1 MSEQFQ
7 TVADVLARD
16 RRSDHLAHR
25 HGPSGRSY
33 DYRRFL
39 TTAWKSG
46 LFFRNE
52 GVRGGMVVAIAGDSI
67 PETVLSFL
75 GAGLLGATV
84 EFEPDTLTEGT
95 TALVAPTDRLDEFE
109 TPPGTRLVGY
119 GTEPDDP
126 AVAYWERDVWS
137 ENPTLPPDPVAP
149 DDPLL
154 RAGDATYSHAEILDS
169 AVAIATEHDL
179 GAGDEV
185 VIRSPLTDPDAVVG
199 LLVPLVARATLTVP
213 AAETTGTLGI
223 GAGPDDATVESVD
236 RLRQRP

>member
-7 TVADVLARD
+7 TLADVLARD
-16 RRSDHLAHR
+16 RRSDHLAHL
-25 HGPSGRSY
+25 HAPADRSY

-52 GVRGGMVVAIAGDSI
+52 GVRGGMRVAIAGDPI
-67 PETVLSFL
+67 PETILSFL

-84 EFEPDTLTEGT
+84 QFEPDTLTEET
-95 TALVAPTDRLDEFE
+95 KILIAPTERLGEFD
-109 TPPGTRLVGY
+109 TTPGTRLVGY

-126 AVAYWERDVWS
+126 AVSHWERDVWS

-154 RAGDATYSHAEILDS
+154 RTDDATYSHADLLDS
-169 AVAIATEHDL
+169 AVAIATEHNL
-179 GAGDEV
+179 GPGDEV
-185 VIRSPLTDPDAVVG
+185 VLRTPLTDPGTVVG
-199 LLVPLVARATLTVP
+199 VLVPLVAEATLVVPDDETV
-213 AAETTGTLGI
+213 GTLGI
-223 GAGPDDATVESVD
+223 GAGPDERTISPAD
-236 RLRQRP
+236 LW

>member
-7 TVADVLARD
+7 TLADVLARD
-16 RRSDHLAHR
+16 RRSDHLAHL
-25 HGPSGRSY
+25 HAPSGRSY

-52 GVRGGMVVAIAGDSI
+52 GVRGGMTVAIAGDPI

-84 EFEPDTLTEGT
+84 QFEPDTLTEGT
-95 TALVAPTDRLDEFE
+95 KALVAPTARIREFD
-109 TPPGTRLVGY
+109 TAPGTRLVGY
-119 GTEPDDP
+119 GEEPDDP
-126 AVAYWERDVWS
+126 AVSYWERDVWS
-137 ENPTLPPDPVAP
+137 ENPTLPPDPIAP

-154 RAGDATYSHAEILDS
+154 RTDDATYSHADLLDA
-169 AVAIATEHDL
+169 AVAVATDHDL

-185 VIRSPLTDPDAVVG
+185 VIRTPLTDPGTVVG
-199 LLVPLVARATLTVP
+199 LLVPLVAGVTLVVPDDETV
-213 AAETTGTLGI
+213 GTLGI
-223 GAGPDDATVESVD
+223 GSGPDDATIQPAD
-236 RLRQRP
+236 IW